1 MKKTLLSLFFST
13 FIAVFSLTGCGS
25 AGSGSDTGTT
35 PAASPDSVQSES
47 DTVALTVWVAE
58 ADIDCTQ
65 KMIESFKQQYAN
77 EADFDIAV
85 VAHAD
90 ADTKKDLLSD
100 IHNSADVFS
109 MPDDQLYRMIA
120 AGALSP
126 VINAGTVSSENL
138 ECAISAASYKDT
150 LYAYPY
156 SADNGYFLYYDKRY
170 LTENDVLTL
179 DRILDVASQSGKKFA
194 MEIENG
200 WYLYSFFGG
209 TGLEFGINPD
219 GVTNHCNWNA
229 TDTAIRGVDVTEALL
244 NIISNPGFVAQSND
258 DFTAGVQNGEIIAGI
273 GGVWNAVDITKY
285 WGEDYGACKLPTYT
299 CAGQQIQMTSFT
311 GYKMMGVNA
320 YSQHTEWAHKL
331 ATWLT
336 NEENQTL
343 RFIERNQGPS
353 NIKASF
359 SDAIKKAPAIIA
371 ILDQSQYGT
380 LQRVGAGYW
389 DACSAYANIIA
400 NGNPN
405 NAPLQDLMDT
415 LVKGITVSTVH

>member
-35 PAASPDSVQSES
+35 PAASPDSVQTES
-47 DTVALTVWVAE
+47 GTVNLTVWVE
-58 ADIDCTQ
+58 ETNVECTL

-77 EADFDIAV
+77 EADFDITV

-90 ADTKKDLLSD
+90 ADTKQDLLSD

-109 MPDDQLYRMIA
+109 MPDDQLYGMIA

-126 VINAGTVSSENL
+126 VTNAGAISEENL
-138 ECAISAASYKDT
+138 EDAISAASYKDT

-170 LTENDVLTL
+170 LTDNDVKTL
-179 DRILDVASQSGKKFA
+179 DRILEVASQSAKKVSMDFSS
-194 MEIENG
+194 G

-229 TDTAIRGVDVTEALL
+229 TDTAIKGVDVTEALL
-244 NIISNPGFVAQSND
+244 NITSNPGFVAQSND
-258 DFTAGVQNGEIIAGI
+258 DFIAGAKSGENIAGI
-273 GGVWNAVDITKY
+273 GGVWNAVEIAKY

-320 YSQHTEWAHKL
+320 YSNHTEWAHKL
-331 ATWLT
+331 AAWLT

-343 RFIERNQGPS
+343 RFAERYQGPS
-353 NIKASF
+353 NIKASS
-359 SDAIKKAPAIIA
+359 SDIVKKAPAIAA
-371 ILDQSQYGT
+371 ILEQSQYGT
-380 LQRVGAGYW
+380 LQGVGAGYW
-389 DACSAYANIIA
+389 DARSTYGQTII
-400 NGNPN
+400 NGNPSN
-405 NAPLQDLMDT
+405 IPLQDLMDT
-415 LVKGITVSTVH
+415 LVRGITVSTVQ